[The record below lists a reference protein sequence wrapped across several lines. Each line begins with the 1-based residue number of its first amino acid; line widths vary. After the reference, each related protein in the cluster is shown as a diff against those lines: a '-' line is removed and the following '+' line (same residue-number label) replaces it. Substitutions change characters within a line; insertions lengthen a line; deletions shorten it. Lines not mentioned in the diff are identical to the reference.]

1 MHFGKQLKLVMYQP
15 WKEGYLD
22 WKRLKCIIREI
33 EARTRERAQNM
44 GVDIP
49 DGYQSVD
56 TAASPALEPSSTVLP
71 ASYGSINSSSGH
83 VSGVIPA
90 ASAATTTTTTT
101 TATAGIIPSAE
112 ESPSTNTIF
121 VPTVRRSVDEERV
134 SLLDRGILLPSGA
147 SEPPS
152 RAESTAG
159 GDSVSPAGSG
169 GARSGSVHPVPSPMA
184 SLSMSSMKK
193 LTTTMEGVRKKQHKK
208 VIFAELATQDE
219 IDFFINE
226 LENERVRVEA
236 FFMAQL
242 QFARAKM
249 EAAIRMTQHIAQS
262 TPNIMSTRSASV
274 LIPVHE
280 DKIIIK
286 KALFDAMFTCEE
298 LVDFS
303 RLNLVG
309 FTKLVAKLVKYTNY
323 SNPEDM
329 LQRISQSAFVH
340 GLVENDTLKDE
351 IKQAWM
357 MAFHGEE
364 YSRYIAQQQQ
374 QQQKTGEQPS
384 PGVSPEQRSTSALDS
399 SGSSS
404 RKTLWRGRKKSEE
417 APSLPNDTELEDSVH
432 AARAWKRNTILAEFD
447 DHQRRVAVRSS
458 TKIASEKPVWPYL
471 LATLCIC
478 VCQFCKFFPPENLPA
493 QHCLGILAAAT
504 VLWVTEVCPLFLTA
518 LLIPLG
524 VILCGVL
531 VVPEAD
537 SSSLLSSES
546 TANVLPHILP
556 TKLAVT
562 EVFRQLFPTNIP
574 LILAGFAI
582 AQAFA
587 KYGLDVAIVQFVL
600 KYEYW
605 RTPQRFLIALE
616 AMCFVMSMFIS
627 NVAASVLMMTIAM
640 PVIRDLP
647 KHSVYAK
654 TILLAIAVSGNVGG
668 MTTLIASPQNSVCAG
683 LGEYT
688 VDFVHFSMIS
698 LPLCPFLLTAGHILV
713 VTLFRPD
720 IKQLPKLSFAN
731 GPDGGASGGDTDLNI
746 ELASDI
752 LAEAKKS
759 PELLVSVPFWK
770 RRVFQQAIVVL
781 ITLLS
786 IVMWACSPWLDFF
799 GNNIGVI
806 SLIPLALFFGSR
818 LLGKDEF
825 EKMPWPLVILIAG
838 GNVLGYAV
846 EKSHLLEMTAQLL
859 LGLPANVWIICAVSG
874 LIMMAAG
881 SFVSHTVAAL
891 ILLRL
896 FAKVGEALGHAK
908 LLVMTSIIMCSG
920 AMPLPISSFPN
931 LNTFSVENGE
941 GVQYLSTIDFV
952 KIGIPCTLLAYCGS
966 ISITYGM
973 SYIFGL

>member
-33 EARTRERAQNM
+33 EARTRERAHNM
-44 GVDIP
+44 GMDVR
-49 DGYQSVD
+49 DGFQSVD
-56 TAASPALEPSSTVLP
+56 TAASPTAEGSSTVLP
-71 ASYGSINSSSGH
+71 AGYGSINSSSGH
-83 VSGVIPA
+83 VSGIIPVVPPA
-90 ASAATTTTTTT
+90 GQTGTTTTTTT
-101 TATAGIIPSAE
+101 TTTAE

-134 SLLDRGILLPSGA
+134 SLLDRGILLPTGA

-152 RAESTAG
+152 RSESTAG
-159 GDSVSPAGSG
+159 GDSVSPAAAPLS
-169 GARSGSVHPVPSPMA
+169 ASVHPVPSPMA
-184 SLSMSSMKK
+184 SLSATSMKK
-193 LTTTMEGVRKKQHKK
+193 LATTMEGVRKKQHKK
-208 VIFAELATQDE
+208 LIFAELATQDE

-262 TPNIMSTRSASV
+262 TSNIMSVRSTNV

-280 DKIIIK
+280 DKVIIK

-364 YSRYIAQQQQ
+364 YAQYLAQQQQ
-374 QQQKTGEQPS
+374 SKSGEQASPS
-384 PGVSPEQRSTSALDS
+384 LTPEQRSASALDS
-399 SGSSS
+399 SGGSS
-404 RKTLWRGRKKSEE
+404 RKSLRRGRKKSEE
-417 APSLPNDTELEDSVH
+417 APALPNDTELEDSVH

-471 LATLCIC
+471 LATLLLC

-531 VVPEAD
+531 VVPETD
-537 SSSLLSSES
+537 SSSAFSES
-546 TANVLPHILP
+546 ATNVLPQILP
-556 TKLAVT
+556 AKLAVA

-605 RTPQRFLIALE
+605 RTPQRFLVALE

-698 LPLCPFLLTAGHILV
+698 LPLCPILLTAGHILV

-731 GPDGGASGGDTDLNI
+731 GPDGSAAGGDTDLNI

-759 PELLVSVPFWK
+759 PELLVNVPFWK
-770 RRVFQQAIVVL
+770 RRVFQQAVVVL

-941 GVQYLSTIDFV
+941 GVQYLSTLDFV

-966 ISITYGM
+966 ISVTYGM

>member
-33 EARTRERAQNM
+33 EARTRERAHNM
-44 GVDIP
+44 GMDVR
-49 DGYQSVD
+49 DGFQSVD
-56 TAASPALEPSSTVLP
+56 TAASPTAEGSSTVLP
-71 ASYGSINSSSGH
+71 AGYGSINSSSGH
-83 VSGVIPA
+83 VSGIIPVVPPA
-90 ASAATTTTTTT
+90 GQTGTTTTTTTTT
-101 TATAGIIPSAE
+101 TAE
-112 ESPSTNTIF
+112 DSPSTNTIF

-134 SLLDRGILLPSGA
+134 SLLDRGILLPTGA

-152 RAESTAG
+152 RSESTAG
-159 GDSVSPAGSG
+159 GDSVSPAAAPLS
-169 GARSGSVHPVPSPMA
+169 ASVHPVPSPMA
-184 SLSMSSMKK
+184 SLSATSMKK
-193 LTTTMEGVRKKQHKK
+193 LATTMEGVRKKQHKK
-208 VIFAELATQDE
+208 LIFAELATQDE

-262 TPNIMSTRSASV
+262 TSNIMSVRSTNV

-280 DKIIIK
+280 DKVIIK

-364 YSRYIAQQQQ
+364 YAQYLAQQQQ
-374 QQQKTGEQPS
+374 SKSGEQASPS
-384 PGVSPEQRSTSALDS
+384 LTPEQRSASALDS
-399 SGSSS
+399 SGGSS
-404 RKTLWRGRKKSEE
+404 RKSLRRGRKKSEE
-417 APSLPNDTELEDSVH
+417 APALPNDTELEDSVH

-471 LATLCIC
+471 LATLLLC

-531 VVPEAD
+531 VVPETD
-537 SSSLLSSES
+537 SSSAFSES
-546 TANVLPHILP
+546 ATNVLPQILP
-556 TKLAVT
+556 AKLAVA

-605 RTPQRFLIALE
+605 RTPQRFLVALE

-698 LPLCPFLLTAGHILV
+698 LPLCPILLTAGHILV

-731 GPDGGASGGDTDLNI
+731 GPDGSAAGGDTDLNI

-759 PELLVSVPFWK
+759 PELLVNVPFWK
-770 RRVFQQAIVVL
+770 RRVFQQAVVVL

-941 GVQYLSTIDFV
+941 GVQYLSTLDFV

-966 ISITYGM
+966 ISVTYGM

>member
-44 GVDIP
+44 GVDVP
-49 DGYQSVD
+49 DRYQSVD
-56 TAASPALEPSSTVLP
+56 AAASPALEASNSVLP
-71 ASYGSINSSSGH
+71 VSYGSINSSSGH
-83 VSGVIPA
+83 TSGVLPVV
-90 ASAATTTTTTT
+90 STMTTTTTTT
-101 TATAGIIPSAE
+101 TAGAIPEPSAE
-112 ESPSTNTIF
+112 ESPSTNTII

-134 SLLDRGILLPSGA
+134 SLLDRGILLPSGT

-152 RAESTAG
+152 RSESTGGGG
-159 GDSVSPAGSG
+159 GDSVSPAG
-169 GARSGSVHPVPSPMA
+169 GSVHPVPSPMA
-184 SLSMSSMKK
+184 SLSATSMKK

-208 VIFAELATQDE
+208 IIFAELATQDE

-226 LENERVRVEA
+226 LENERIRVEA

-262 TPNIMSTRSASV
+262 ASNIMSTHSTNV

-364 YSRYIAQQQQ
+364 YTRYLAQQQ

-384 PGVSPEQRSTSALDS
+384 PGLSPEQRSASALDS
-399 SGSSS
+399 SSGSS
-404 RKTLWRGRKKSEE
+404 RKTLRRGRKKTEE

-458 TKIASEKPVWPYL
+458 TKIANEKPVWPYL
-471 LATLCIC
+471 LATLLLC

-537 SSSLLSSES
+537 SSSLLSES
-546 TANVLPHILP
+546 TANVLPQILP
-556 TKLAVT
+556 TKLAVA

-616 AMCFVMSMFIS
+616 TMCFVMSMFIS

-731 GPDGGASGGDTDLNI
+731 GPDSSAAGGDTDLNI

-752 LAEAKKS
+752 LTEAKKS

-770 RRVFQQAIVVL
+770 RRLFQQAVVVF

-806 SLIPLALFFGSR
+806 SLVPLALFFGSR
-818 LLGKDEF
+818 LLGKEEF

-941 GVQYLSTIDFV
+941 GVQYLSTLDFV